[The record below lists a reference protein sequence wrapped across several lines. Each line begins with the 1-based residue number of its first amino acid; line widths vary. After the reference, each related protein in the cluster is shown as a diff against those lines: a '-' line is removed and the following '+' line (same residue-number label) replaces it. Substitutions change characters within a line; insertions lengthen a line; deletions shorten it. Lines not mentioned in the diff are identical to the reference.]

1 MTTAITDATAWDTA
15 SLVSSASVLC
25 SGGGTSLVNVL
36 AKRRPRA
43 LVISAVRPVTNIFW
57 VLYFTL
63 LPSIGVL
70 YAAFIPKA
78 GRGKLVHSLCISE
91 NLSSPLNKEEASCFS
106 RACLAQRS
114 CPSRDRLCSSLE
126 RSPDRPMAMPTAPA
140 VIAAAT
146 PQITPI
152 KTPRATSPVH
162 HHRPRLTT
170 NDTTKNTTV
179 DNITMAAILERILH
193 PIVCVRLCD
202 YASVMSPTLFAAERS
217 LRDNRSAAMLL
228 GEGLAQ
234 LLLLLLGQVG
244 RDD

>member
-1 MTTAITDATAWDTA
+1 MPLL
-15 SLVSSASVLC
+15 S
-25 SGGGTSLVNVL
+25 
-36 AKRRPRA
+36 PRQVEA
-43 LVISAVRPVTNIFW
+43 NSHT
-57 VLYFTL
+57 
-63 LPSIGVL
+63 
-70 YAAFIPKA
+70 
-78 GRGKLVHSLCISE
+78 LCIFPRI
-91 NLSSPLNKEEASCFS
+91 SSPLKKEEASCFS
-106 RACLAQRS
+106 RACLAQPS

-126 RSPDRPMAMPTAPA
+126 RSPDPPMAMPTAPA
-140 VIAAAT
+140 VIAAAA

-202 YASVMSPTLFAAERS
+202 TPNS
-217 LRDNRSAAMLL
+217 LRRRAVIWVTALRRCRSSSLLL

-244 RDD
+244 RDDLEVVLP

>member
-1 MTTAITDATAWDTA
+1 M
-15 SLVSSASVLC
+15 
-25 SGGGTSLVNVL
+25 VNVL

-57 VLYFTL
+57 VLDFTL

-70 YAAFIPKA
+70 YAAFISKA
-78 GRGKLVHSLCISE
+78 GRGKLAHSLCISE

-126 RSPDRPMAMPTAPA
+126 RSPDPPMAMPTAPA
-140 VIAAAT
+140 VIAAVT

-202 YASVMSPTLFAAERS
+202 YATVITPL
-217 LRDNRSAAMLL
+217 
-228 GEGLAQ
+228 
-234 LLLLLLGQVG
+234 
-244 RDD
+244 

>member
-15 SLVSSASVLC
+15 SLVSSVRVLC
-25 SGGGTSLVNVL
+25 SGGGATLVNVL

-70 YAAFIPKA
+70 YAAFIPK
-78 GRGKLVHSLCISE
+78 ISE
-91 NLSSPLNKEEASCFS
+91 NLSSPLKKAEASCFS

-114 CPSRDRLCSSLE
+114 CPSQDRLCSSLE
-126 RSPDRPMAMPTAPA
+126 RSPDPPMAMPTAPA

-202 YASVMSPTLFAAERS
+202 APDP
-217 LRDNRSAAMLL
+217 LRRRAVIS
-228 GEGLAQ
+228 E
-234 LLLLLLGQVG
+234 
-244 RDD
+244 